1 MTSSQFAKSK
11 ILVVDDDA
19 DMIFL
24 LRRML
29 ETAGYRVTAV
39 TDGKSA
45 LESFQEESP
54 DLIILDVN
62 LPLLD
67 GLNVCRRLRSASL
80 VPILMLSCHRE
91 DYDKVVGLE
100 TGADDYL
107 GKPFSPSEL
116 LARVNALLRRSRA
129 FGEREELRTGGLC
142 LVPSSHEASHDGEL
156 LGLTPIEFSLLE
168 ELMRRPGT
176 TLSRA
181 ELLRA
186 IWGGEFQ
193 GHTRTVDT
201 HIRNLRLKLPPSC
214 RARIEAVRGVGFKLV
229 EEATGTS

>member
-1 MTSSQFAKSK
+1 M
-11 ILVVDDDA
+11 DDDA
-19 DMIFL
+19 DMVFL

-29 ETAGYRVTAV
+29 ETAGYQVTAAL
-39 TDGKSA
+39 DGKSG
-45 LESFQEESP
+45 LESFREVSP

-67 GLNVCRRLRSASL
+67 GLDVCRRLRSASL

-116 LARVNALLRRSRA
+116 LARVNALLRRARA
-129 FGEREELRTGGLC
+129 FGEREELRVGGLC
-142 LVPSSHEASHDGEL
+142 LIPASHEAFHDGEL
-156 LGLTPIEFSLLE
+156 LCLTPIEFSLLE
-168 ELMRRPGT
+168 ELMRRPAV

-201 HIRNLRLKLPPSC
+201 HIRNLRLKLPPMC
-214 RARIEAVRGVGFKLV
+214 RVRIEAVRGVGFKLV
-229 EEATGTS
+229 EDSTLSSG